1 MDTDAI
7 NSKFKT
13 IKLIMIIADIIAT
26 IIIID
31 SRLRGNDSQLSNVKC
46 QMSFLTFSFCVFG
59 FSFFAFTLPPA
70 FSIDSFA
77 FLEIKQS
84 SM

>member
-46 QMSFLTFSFCVFG
+46 QMSNVKCHF
-59 FSFFAFTLPPA
+59 
-70 FSIDSFA
+70 
-77 FLEIKQS
+77 
-84 SM
+84 